1 MKGPK
6 CKFCGEE
13 HFGLCPKYNKDARGA
28 LQRVAAQKPV
38 PKPKMRPGSGGRR
51 GA

>member
-13 HFGLCPKYNKDARGA
+13 HFGLCPKFNKDPRSA
-28 LQRVAAQKPV
+28 LQKAAEQKRAPR
-38 PKPKMRPGSGGRR
+38 KIKKGRH
-51 GA
+51 